1 MKAYKYSIEDKDL
14 NSNNFERIGKSE
26 MKMKKYE
33 VYFAGGSKIR
43 SLYANSIIE
52 ACKSLIE
59 TLDKPAKYELFES
72 SRHLCG
78 INDNYSICGDF
89 VVMEA

>member
-1 MKAYKYSIEDKDL
+1 
-14 NSNNFERIGKSE
+14 

-33 VYFAGGSKIR
+33 IYFAGGSKIR
-43 SLYANSIIE
+43 SFYASSIIE

-59 TLDKPAKYELFES
+59 SLDKPTKYELFGKQQAS
-72 SRHLCG
+72 VRY
-78 INDNYSICGDF
+78 NDNYSICGDF